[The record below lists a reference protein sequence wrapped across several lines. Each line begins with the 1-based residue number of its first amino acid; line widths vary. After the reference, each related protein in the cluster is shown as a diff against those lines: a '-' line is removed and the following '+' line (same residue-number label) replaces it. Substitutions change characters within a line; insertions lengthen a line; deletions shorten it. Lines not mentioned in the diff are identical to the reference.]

1 MEPFIIM
8 ESSKINETRCAV
20 IGFGSSGNCVI
31 DLMESKKN
39 SNIEFI
45 RRDEDIEQIKEK
57 LQGVDIVFVTGGL
70 GGHTGRICAP
80 IIAKIAKDAGA
91 LTIGVIT
98 KPFTFEG
105 DERIEC
111 AENSIQ
117 ELTKIADSVIVV
129 PNKNRFAIN
138 IPKLKNS
145 ERLKTLDHFL
155 ENIIW
160 SMIGVIHTMG
170 ESDITLDFRD
180 FKTVLSHQGIAVAG
194 FSGSWGTN
202 AAYNAINLAIEMASI
217 SIENASGIL
226 VHFTMHPEFDF
237 MKLSEGMEVIQKN
250 VAEATNVIFGT
261 TTDETLPID
270 SIQVV
275 LVATGFEKRHIV
287 PANNVF

>member
-1 MEPFIIM
+1 MEPFAIM
-8 ESSKINETRCAV
+8 ESSKIKETRCAV

-31 DLMESKKN
+31 DLMESKNN
-39 SNIEFI
+39 SNIELI
-45 RRDEDIEQIKEK
+45 RRDADIEQMKEK
-57 LQGVDIVFVTGGL
+57 LQGIDIVFITGGL

-80 IIAKIAKDAGA
+80 IIAKIAKDVGA

-98 KPFTFEG
+98 KPFNFEG
-105 DERIEC
+105 DARIEC

-117 ELTKIADSVIVV
+117 EFKKIVDSVIVV

-170 ESDITLDFRD
+170 KNDITMDFRD
-180 FKTVLSHQGIAVAG
+180 FKTVLANQGIAVAG
-194 FSGSWGTN
+194 FSSSWGQN
-202 AAYNAINLAIEMASI
+202 AAYNAINLAIEMANI
-217 SIENASGIL
+217 SIENASGVL

-261 TTDETLPID
+261 TTDETLSID

-275 LVATGFEKRHIV
+275 LVATGFEKKIMLPV
-287 PANNVF
+287 NNI